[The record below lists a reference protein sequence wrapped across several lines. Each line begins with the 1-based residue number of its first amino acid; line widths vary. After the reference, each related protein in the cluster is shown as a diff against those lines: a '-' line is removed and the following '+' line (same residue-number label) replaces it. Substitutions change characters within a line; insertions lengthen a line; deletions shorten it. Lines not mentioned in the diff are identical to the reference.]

1 MLAQQGIALIY
12 SLSGGLTYT
21 GSIALAIST
30 FLGYLIIKHCLSYDG
45 THTKVQFDKQFYK
58 TILIR
63 VLEIFG
69 TLFIWN
75 ILYKNIILHN
85 NIGESTNQQTINS
98 FLNTP
103 LNTIFIILFTCVLAP
118 FIEEFCF
125 RYLIIF
131 NNKTKAR
138 VITSTILFTL
148 MHLIQQPLSTPINI
162 WFLYFGQY
170 FIIGIWLGYN
180 FYKNE
185 NYSQNVLIHALWN
198 TLSMSLILIFG

>member
-12 SLSGGLTYT
+12 SLGGGLTYT
-21 GSIALAIST
+21 GSIALGIII
-30 FLGYLIIKHCLSYDG
+30 FLSYIIIKHCLSYNG
-45 THTKVQFDKQFYK
+45 TNKKVHFDKQFYK
-58 TILIR
+58 TTAIR

-75 ILYKNIILHN
+75 MLYKNIILHN
-85 NIGESTNQQTINS
+85 TVGESTNQQTINS
-98 FLNTP
+98 FLNAP
-103 LNTIFIILFTCVLAP
+103 LNTAFIILFTCVLAP

-131 NNKTKAR
+131 NNRTKAR

-148 MHLIQQPLSTPINI
+148 MHLLQQPLSTPIDI

-170 FIIGIWLGYN
+170 FIIGFWLGYN

-198 TLSMSLILIFG
+198 TLSLSLILIFG